1 MRRALLAILAAMLLL
16 PALATGHAQL
26 VRSTPQAESAGNAS
40 PADVRMEFT
49 EPITLLKA
57 ADVEVVDRTGTSVA
71 GGPARVAPGD
81 VKAVEIPLRPDLPD
95 GTYTVRYRVVSA
107 DSHVI
112 PGAYPF
118 AVGEGPVGP
127 PFLGGP
133 TSTGPGMTSPW
144 LVTARFLELVG
155 LGGLLGLTAFRW
167 LVWRPAWG
175 SRWVRDVSGEARAAG
190 LEWGRDAYWTA
201 FGALAVGSMVAET
214 YLLVTYSA
222 SALGTSVSDALT
234 NTSGISTVLS
244 TTRLGSLVQARG
256 ALLFALFAVGIWAFL
271 SEFGSGQDSR
281 QATATPPRAPSALMA
296 LLVVAVLY
304 GIAAQ
309 GHASQAPVAPVQIAA
324 DLAHM
329 CAGAVWG
336 AGLVVALV
344 AMRRLPARMP
354 SGGRAASTAVLAAF
368 SRVAFWAIAA
378 IVFTGVVRT
387 LGEIDA
393 VEDLWTTT
401 WGKVLV
407 AKVAVLGLAGLPALH
422 NRRVVTTLE
431 RRGTTSAAGLAR
443 VRRAVLAEIAASLAI
458 VALAALLVAE
468 VPGRL

>member
-1 MRRALLAILAAMLLL
+1 MALIVLALFPAG
-16 PALATGHAQL
+16 ALAHAQL

-40 PADVRMEFT
+40 PATVRMEFT
-49 EPITLLKA
+49 EPVTLLKA
-57 ADVEVVDRTGTSVA
+57 ADVEVVNRRGESVA
-71 GGPARVAPGD
+71 AGAARVTPGD
-81 VKAVEIPLRPDLPD
+81 VKAVEIPVRPGLPD

-118 AVGEGPVGP
+118 AVGDGPVGP

-175 SRWVRDVSGEARAAG
+175 SRWVAGIADDARAAG

-222 SALGTSVSDALT
+222 SALGTSVADALT

-244 TTRLGSLVQARG
+244 TTRLGALVQVRG

-271 SEFGSGQDSR
+271 SEFGSGQQSR
-281 QATATPPRAPSALMA
+281 PATATPPRAPAALMA
-296 LLVVAVLY
+296 ALVVAVLY

-309 GHASQAPVAPVQIAA
+309 GHASQAPVAPAQIAA
-324 DLAHM
+324 DLGHM

-336 AGLVVALV
+336 AGLVAALA

-354 SGGRAASTAVLAAF
+354 SAGARASTAVLAAF
-368 SRVAFWAIAA
+368 SRVALWAIVA
-378 IVFTGVVRT
+378 IVLTGVVRT

-393 VEDLWTTT
+393 VDDLWRTT

-422 NRRVVTTLE
+422 NRRVVATLE
-431 RRGTTSAAGLAR
+431 RRGTTSAVGLAR
-443 VRRAVLAEIAASLAI
+443 VRRAVLVEIAASLAI